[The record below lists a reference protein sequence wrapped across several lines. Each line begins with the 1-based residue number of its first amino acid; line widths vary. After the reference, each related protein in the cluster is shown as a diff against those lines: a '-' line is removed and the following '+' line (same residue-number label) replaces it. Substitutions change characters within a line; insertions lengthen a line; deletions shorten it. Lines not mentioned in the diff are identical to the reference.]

1 MIKET
6 VDFSALNG
14 RMTLDVIVDLMK
26 ALNDAV
32 HAGFTAKHDD
42 LASAQATWDRAQ
54 ASALSEVCQMIGQ
67 IKPKAVTEHD
77 L

>member
-42 LASAQATWDRAQ
+42 LASASATWDRAQ

-67 IKPKAVTEHD
+67 IKPKAVTEA
-77 L
+77 